1 MFFFSNVKP
10 EKELKTFGK
19 FYKLWLYSSLL
30 ILKVYNN
37 IFIFSFLVLRQKKLV
52 KIKTISTKNKTIQTI
67 NHLLQV
73 LWKMIIQLDIII
85 QIWKTLIQQ
94 TFPQILL
101 LVVVVAV
108 FNVQI
113 VHMDQI
119 VIEKTQCIF
128 KVKHIQGIWITEKNL
143 NKTVT
148 SSFSTKQKGPEN
160 FKNVHP
166 SRPKKHRKI
175 NFIKQNGKYIPPK
188 KIH

>member
-1 MFFFSNVKP
+1 M
-10 EKELKTFGK
+10 
-19 FYKLWLYSSLL
+19 
-30 ILKVYNN
+30 
-37 IFIFSFLVLRQKKLV
+37 
-52 KIKTISTKNKTIQTI
+52 KNKTIQTI
-67 NHLLQV
+67 SHLLQ
-73 LWKMIIQLDIII
+73 MIIQLDIII

-101 LVVVVAV
+101 LVVVAV

-148 SSFSTKQKGPEN
+148 SSFFTKQKGPEN
-160 FKNVHP
+160 F
-166 SRPKKHRKI
+166 
-175 NFIKQNGKYIPPK
+175 
-188 KIH
+188 